1 MSRPELSRGA
11 APTSCKA
18 NRARKECPG
27 RKGAPD
33 KEECTLTPLRPWN
46 TEIWGSPGNRSKAT
60 LTPASPSPPPLLRL
74 PSRPILF
81 RFLRVAPEARGPSP
95 PCPRRAPPSHP
106 VLRPFLPAPLSSP
119 FRFLFRPRSPSSF
132 LIGRAHRSLV
142 VQSASWAGD
151 DGRGR
156 DSGALRSRLPPP
168 LSRQHI
174 PPPLPPPGPAVVF
187 AGAAVALGLGRGGA
201 GGERRR
207 RPRRRQVRGG
217 RKRRPGGHCSSG
229 SGPVPGSVGA
239 AWWLGRIPRGPGG
252 GRSHRPGHGGQRET
266 GQPTA
271 QEFQEQRPR
280 LRGKLGGAGGVGALG
295 LGPISAG
302 TPSVG
307 SRGGCRRRAAGEWR
321 WGPARP

>member
-1 MSRPELSRGA
+1 MPWKRRRTGEKN
-11 APTSCKA
+11 TS
-18 NRARKECPG
+18 
-27 RKGAPD
+27 
-33 KEECTLTPLRPWN
+33 TPLQSYN
-46 TEIWGSPGNRSKAT
+46 TDVWGGPATRANQLVPG
-60 LTPASPSPPPLLRL
+60 PLLPLPRL
-74 PSRPILF
+74 PSSRPILF
-81 RFLRVAPEARGPSP
+81 RFLPGAPEARGRSP
-95 PCPRRAPPSHP
+95 PCPRRAPPSLP
-106 VLRPFLPAPLSSP
+106 VLRPFLPTLLSSP

-142 VQSASWAGD
+142 GQSANWAGG

-156 DSGALRSRLPPP
+156 GSGALRSRLPPP
-168 LSRQHI
+168 SQ
-174 PPPLPPPGPAVVF
+174 PA
-187 AGAAVALGLGRGGA
+187 AHSAAVAAARPRSCLRRSCGRAGVRAGGA

-217 RKRRPGGHCSSG
+217 RKQRRGGHCSSG
-229 SGPVPGSVGA
+229 GGPVSGSVGA

-280 LRGKLGGAGGVGALG
+280 LGGKLGGAGGVGAVG

-321 WGPARP
+321 WGLARS